1 MTNILKSEMF
11 EIPEGM
17 KALVVEVYNA
27 DGTYNTSYTI
37 TDYLSFEPKQTLKV
51 IAVK

>member
-1 MTNILKSEMF
+1 MTQIITSEKF

-17 KALVVEVYNA
+17 KSLVVEVYNK
-27 DGTYNTSYTI
+27 DGTYVTSYTI
-37 TDYLSFEPKQTLKV
+37 TNYLEFEVGQTLKV